1 MRRLP
6 AVLGVIVLA
15 LLVPAATAGP
25 VGGLSQT
32 AVDADTVVMNA
43 DIAADGDAVWTVD
56 YRVRLADDEEA
67 RAFEDLQADVRANES
82 TYTDRFRDRMNRT
95 ARAGENA
102 TGREMTIDNVTVAT
116 SQENFG
122 QSYGVVSYRFRWT
135 NFAAVNDTHIRAGDA
150 LSGLYLDRNTSLTLE
165 WPGEYRT
172 TGVQPHPDDSDD
184 ESVTWRGPESFG
196 ADEPRVVLSSAER
209 PFRDADGGL
218 STLPTV
224 LALVVGALAIAGG
237 GYGVYRYVRADPAT
251 AGADQEPDG
260 DSEDTPPPEL
270 LSNEEQVLQLLRDEG
285 GRIKQQRVAG
295 ELDWTA
301 AKTSQVIGG
310 LREDDEVATFRIG
323 RENVVTLP
331 DTDLTDVD
339 ESDEDEV

>member
-150 LSGLYLDRNTSLTLE
+150 LSGLYLDRNTSLTLQ
-165 WPGEYRT
+165 WPAEYRT
-172 TGVQPHPDDSDD
+172 AGVRPDPDDSDGA
-184 ESVTWRGPESFG
+184 SVTWRGPESFG
-196 ADEPRVVLSSAER
+196 ADEPRVVLSSVER

-310 LREDDEVATFRIG
+310 LREDDEVETFRIG

-331 DTDLTDVD
+331 DTDLADD
-339 ESDEDEV
+339 GADGD